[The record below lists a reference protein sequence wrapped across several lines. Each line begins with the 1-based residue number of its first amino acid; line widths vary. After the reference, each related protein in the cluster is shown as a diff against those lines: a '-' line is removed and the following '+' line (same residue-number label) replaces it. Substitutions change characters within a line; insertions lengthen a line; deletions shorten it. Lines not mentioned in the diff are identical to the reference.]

1 MSRNVADYKSQVA
14 AAIVR
19 AQANLED
26 AVAALDRMPAFDT
39 QSVALAAHAL
49 NNFLTVAD
57 GTIGFLSER
66 LRDHPDPQVNAWLEG
81 LAHATT
87 LMTHTV
93 SRLMN
98 NSVRVESWLRL
109 EDVNLGRLVHRVCMY
124 YRGPAALKSIEIDFR
139 AADDVPLVR
148 GDPVLVA
155 AILDNL
161 LSNAV
166 KYSPAGNRI
175 RVHVYP
181 ERDGAA
187 CSVRDEGPGLS
198 AQDQKRLFLPG
209 MRLSPVPSAG
219 EPSYGYGLALA
230 KRFVDQLGGEIRCAS
245 VEGQGATFT
254 VWFPAAMPT
263 R

>member
-1 MSRNVADYKSQVA
+1 MGSNVADHKSQVA
-14 AAIVR
+14 TAIAR

-26 AVAALDRMPAFDT
+26 AVAALDKLAAVDT

-57 GTIGFLSER
+57 GTIDFLSER
-66 LRDHPDPQVNAWLEG
+66 LRDHPDRQVTTWLEG

-93 SRLMN
+93 TRLMN
-98 NSVRVESWLRL
+98 NSARAENWVRLD
-109 EDVNLGRLVHRVCMY
+109 DVNLGRLAYRVCLY
-124 YRGPAALKSIEIDFR
+124 YRSPAALKRIQIDFR
-139 AADDVPLVR
+139 TVDDIPSVR
-148 GDPVLVA
+148 VDPVLVA

-166 KYSPAGNRI
+166 KYSPPDKRI

-181 ERDGAA
+181 DRDGAA

-198 AQDQKRLFLPG
+198 AQDQERLFMAG
-209 MRLSPVPSAG
+209 VRLSPVPSAG
-219 EPSYGYGLALA
+219 EPSYGYGLAVA
-230 KRFVDQLGGEIRCAS
+230 KRFIDELGGEIRCAS

-254 VWFPAAMPT
+254 VWVPAGG
-263 R
+263 RQ